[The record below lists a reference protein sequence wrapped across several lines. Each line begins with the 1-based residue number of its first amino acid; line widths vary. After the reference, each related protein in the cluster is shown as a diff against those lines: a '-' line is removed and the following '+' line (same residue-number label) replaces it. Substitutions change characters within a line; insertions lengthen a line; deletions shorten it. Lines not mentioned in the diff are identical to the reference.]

1 MITISEL
8 MTTNPYTLNATAS
21 VSEAWKIMTEKHI
34 RHIPVTDKSNQ
45 LLGLVTQRD
54 VLAATEPA
62 SLQGSNGVSGDI
74 ESATCLSDIMIRDVT
89 VLHQKE
95 SLRQAAVYMQS
106 HKYGCMPVV
115 SDDGLIGIIT
125 DSDFV
130 AIAINLMEQIEVQ
143 EDHAEFEDDIDDVEL
158 PKSFDD
164 V

>member
-8 MTTNPYTLNATAS
+8 MTTKPYTLNETAS

-34 RHIPVTDKSNQ
+34 RHIPVTDKNNQ
-45 LLGLVTQRD
+45 LLGLVSQRD

-62 SLQGSNGVSGDI
+62 ALQGGNGVSVEI
-74 ESATCLSDIMIRDVT
+74 ESATCLADIMIRDVT
-89 VLHQKE
+89 VLHQKD

-106 HKYGCMPVV
+106 HKYGCIPVV

-143 EDHAEFEDDIDDVEL
+143 EDQPELDYDIDDIEL
-158 PKSFDD
+158 PESIEDI
-164 V
+164 